1 MRHQRLVGGDDMLT
15 VIERCVE
22 HTPGDPIGA
31 ADQLNDDVDLGICR
45 HRRCILVPADRGQ
58 VDTAITAA
66 IACGNRCYDDP
77 TAGALSEELGLTLQH
92 LQGAGTD
99 RTETGD
105 GDLQRRFHDSNPDA
119 VDNTPKTPLV
129 AARHSL

>member
-1 MRHQRLVGGDDMLT
+1 MLA
-15 VIERCVE
+15 VIECSVE
-22 HTPGDPIGA
+22 HTPRDPIGTA
-31 ADQLNDDVDLGICR
+31 NQLDDDVDLRIGR
-45 HRRCILVPADRGQ
+45 HRRCILVPADSGQ
-58 VDTAITAA
+58 LDTAITAA
-66 IACGNRCYDDP
+66 IAGGNRCYDDP
-77 TAGALSEELGLTLQH
+77 AAGTLSEELGLTLQH

-119 VDNTPKTPLV
+119 ADNTQKPPLV